1 MGDEGLGRGIEGGAA
16 APAGPETANGYCA
29 FIAASTLTEPGM
41 MLVSASSSI
50 GKFAKSAGTR
60 EGAGMGG
67 GFGAGTH
74 APGDEPGAGIP
85 GDELGASIP
94 GDEPVRGGGIGNGSE
109 PDIGGGGTEPLAFFS
124 RAVAVI

>member
-1 MGDEGLGRGIEGGAA
+1 M
-16 APAGPETANGYCA
+16 
-29 FIAASTLTEPGM
+29 
-41 MLVSASSSI
+41 

-60 EGAGMGG
+60 EAAGMGG

-85 GDELGASIP
+85 GDEPGASIPGDEPGASIP

-109 PDIGGGGTEPLAFFS
+109 PDIDGGGTEPLAFFS